1 MGEVS
6 ARVGDACT
14 AAAALGRRH
23 RRHIKVPL
31 FWWFAW
37 RRDWG
42 REHRLG
48 RAFHWR
54 RDPRAADAHTGA
66 AQIAERPC
74 HVNLSGFG
82 KAKVIRESTKRC
94 VITGAHTYKPLMDTG
109 LGPGPPT
116 RPPRLL
122 LLDRRRRP
130 ELEGAHARAAG
141 CGSRATPRRARA
153 CASLRGARRSPPPPE
168 ARPRWRG
175 APLHSAA
182 AARQPR
188 IASTTP
194 LRHALAAGPRLA
206 AAGQPRRAAA
216 RGRRCRPP
224 RLAAPA
230 LTRLPS
236 RPRPRT

>member
-14 AAAALGRRH
+14 AAATLGRRH

-31 FWWFAW
+31 FWRTAW

-153 CASLRGARRSPPPPE
+153 WGRARVARQRELRQG
-168 ARPRWRG
+168 
-175 APLHSAA
+175 AA
-182 AARQPR
+182 AAQVRSP
-188 IASTTP
+188 
-194 LRHALAAGPRLA
+194 ALLCEE
-206 AAGQPRRAAA
+206 RAAA
-216 RGRRCRPP
+216 RLLLKLGHGGAVRLCILPQP
-224 RLAAPA
+224 RANLA
-230 LTRLPS
+230 
-236 RPRPRT
+236 